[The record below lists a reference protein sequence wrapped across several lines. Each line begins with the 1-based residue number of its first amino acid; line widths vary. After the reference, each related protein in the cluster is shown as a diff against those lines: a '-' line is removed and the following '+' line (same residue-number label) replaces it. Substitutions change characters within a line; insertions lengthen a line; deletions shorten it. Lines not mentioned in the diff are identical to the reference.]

1 MLEKT
6 SVKTKTFVSF
16 AKTHLRPSLLPMEFT
31 LIDQELD
38 ARYRK
43 ILRQIHRLQSGGTID
58 SLQTVGADVSRQ
70 IGASYVSLKEL
81 ASHYETDLQLALLL
95 WNTRRR
101 EEQIV
106 GCMLFPVDMNKEKI
120 TQLLQTCL
128 NFEVAEY
135 FGSLYLYKYPGLSL
149 LAEEWQASDIP
160 YQQTAIL
167 AAIARHMLVYKNKS
181 KIDISLFKQ
190 LIHRNYREKY
200 VQLMAERHRFNI

>member
-1 MLEKT
+1 
-6 SVKTKTFVSF
+6 
-16 AKTHLRPSLLPMEFT
+16 MEFT
-31 LIDQELD
+31 IIDQELD

-58 SLQTVGADVSRQ
+58 SLKTVGADISRQ

-81 ASHYETDLQLALLL
+81 AAHYEADLQLALLL
-95 WNTRRR
+95 WDTRRR

-106 GCMLFPVDMNKEKI
+106 ACMLLPMDLNKEKI

-128 NFEVAEY
+128 SFEVAEY
-135 FGSLYLYKYPGLSL
+135 FGSLYLCKHPGLSL

-167 AAIARHMLVYKNKS
+167 AAVARHLLVYKAES
-181 KIDISLFKQ
+181 KIDTSLFHH
-190 LIHRNYREKY
+190 LIHRNYQEKY
-200 VQLMAERHRFNI
+200 VRLMAERHQFKI

>member
-1 MLEKT
+1 MQKH
-6 SVKTKTFVSF
+6 
-16 AKTHLRPSLLPMEFT
+16 THDQSLLPMEFT

-38 ARYRK
+38 TRYRK

-58 SLQTVGADVSRQ
+58 SLKTVGADVSHQ

-167 AAIARHMLVYKNKS
+167 AAIARHMLVYKDKS